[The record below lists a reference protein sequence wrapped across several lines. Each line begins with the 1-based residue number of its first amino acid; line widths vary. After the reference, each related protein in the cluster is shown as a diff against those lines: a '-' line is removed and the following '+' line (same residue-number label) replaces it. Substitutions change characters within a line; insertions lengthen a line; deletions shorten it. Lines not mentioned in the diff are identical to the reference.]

1 MRLLLLRHGES
12 IGNAEWRLQG
22 QLDYPLSPQGAAQA
36 RRLAEALRVYA
47 PQALYAS
54 PVRRALET
62 AQVVGEALGLE
73 IQIAPG
79 VAEYDFGELAGLT
92 REEILERAPELE
104 GLRDRQGR
112 FPPMPGEEGREQFR
126 RRVCDALWG
135 LAQKHPQ
142 ETVAVASHAGP
153 IAVFC
158 LEVLG
163 LPYQRPIPL
172 SIDNA
177 SITVI
182 EVREAGRALLASL
195 NDTCHLAGLE

>member
-73 IQIAPG
+73 LQIAPG

-112 FPPMPGEEGREQFR
+112 FPPMPGEEG
-126 RRVCDALWG
+126 G
-135 LAQKHPQ
+135 
-142 ETVAVASHAGP
+142 G
-153 IAVFC
+153 
-158 LEVLG
+158 
-163 LPYQRPIPL
+163 
-172 SIDNA
+172 
-177 SITVI
+177 
-182 EVREAGRALLASL
+182 
-195 NDTCHLAGLE
+195 